1 MTLIYKLL
9 SQKEW
14 MGALGRGY
22 FEGSAVDHVDGYIH
36 FSTAGQLPETAA
48 KHFHGRDDL
57 VALEVDA
64 EVLGDALRWE
74 PSRGGDLFPHLY
86 ADLPVTAVKRALLV
100 ELGADGAPRVE
111 L

>member
-36 FSTAGQLPETAA
+36 FSTAGQLPD
-48 KHFHGRDDL
+48 GSL
-57 VALEVDA
+57 
-64 EVLGDALRWE
+64 
-74 PSRGGDLFPHLY
+74 SRSSPL
-86 ADLPVTAVKRALLV
+86 
-100 ELGADGAPRVE
+100 
-111 L
+111 